1 MSTPPTPLETQ
12 KLFKLLEERFAA
24 HKNTHLN
31 WKKVQARL
39 HDQPS
44 KIRSLIQMEETGGEP
59 ALIKYDKERD
69 QFVFYDCSLESPKG
83 RRSVCYDQQAL
94 DSRKKH
100 KPLHSAIGMAKEMGI
115 ELLTRSQYE
124 ELQQY
129 GTYDLKSSSWLST
142 PVDIRNKGGAI
153 FADYRYGHVF
163 YYHNGASSYYASRG
177 FRGCLYL

>member
-1 MSTPPTPLETQ
+1 MPIPPSPHEIQ
-12 KLFKLLEERFAA
+12 KLLELLEKRFAA
-24 HKNTHLN
+24 HQNPNLK
-31 WKKVQARL
+31 WEEIRARL

-44 KIRSLIQMEETGGEP
+44 KLRSLFKMEKTGGEP
-59 ALIKYDKERD
+59 ALIKYDKKRN
-69 QFVFYDCSLESPKG
+69 QFAFYDCSLESPKG

-100 KPLHSAIGMAKEMGI
+100 KPLYSAIGMAKEMGI

-129 GTYDLKSSSWLST
+129 GTYDLKSSSWLFT
-142 PVDIRNKGGAI
+142 PSDIRNKGGAL

-163 YYHNGASSYYASRG
+163 YYHNGAASYYSSRG
-177 FRGCLYL
+177 FRGCLYV